1 MTKKIAIEFTEGP
14 VPSQRELTEAE
25 AAKFGVK
32 LNEVDAADLDKIKE
46 QMKEN
51 YMLLGL
57 SEAEAKLA
65 ADLDLGSKIY

>member
-1 MTKKIAIEFTEGP
+1 MTKKIALEFTEGP
-14 VPSQRELTEAE
+14 VESQHELTEAD

-32 LNEVDAADLDKIKE
+32 LSEIDAVDLGKIKE

-57 SEAEAKLA
+57 SESEAQLA